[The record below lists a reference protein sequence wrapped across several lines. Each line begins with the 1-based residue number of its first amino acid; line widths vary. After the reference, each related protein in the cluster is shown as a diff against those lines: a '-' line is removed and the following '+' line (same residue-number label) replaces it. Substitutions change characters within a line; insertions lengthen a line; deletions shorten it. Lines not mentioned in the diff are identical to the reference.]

1 MKMYCVVEYPLG
13 STSVFTELPEK
24 ISAVILK
31 VPFKALE
38 GMTERCCT
46 VEYLEVLHL
55 RIV

>member
-31 VPFKALE
+31 VPFKALG